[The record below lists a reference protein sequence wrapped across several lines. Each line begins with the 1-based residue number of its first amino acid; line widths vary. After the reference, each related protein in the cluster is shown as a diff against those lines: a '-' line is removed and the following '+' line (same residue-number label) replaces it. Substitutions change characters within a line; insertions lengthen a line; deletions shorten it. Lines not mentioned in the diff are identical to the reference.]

1 MNDRNTDIQNNFN
14 DIDALVIDRDAINLD
29 EVIQTIFNSRK
40 FIAIVTSI
48 FCFLSIIVSLML
60 PNIYTANALLKPTD
74 SEANS
79 SLMSSVGGLAKFAGV
94 SMPSSKSNDS
104 DLALKMLKSRL
115 FFSNFIEKR
124 SVLPDLMAAKSWNSQ
139 TQEVSYR
146 SNLYSAKDSKWKLKS
161 SSGTSKKPTN
171 QEAHDEFLKILNIS
185 QDRKSLYITIEVDHI
200 SPIVAKNW
208 ITWLIEDVNIA
219 ISDIAIKE
227 ADSSIKYLESQI
239 ASTPFAELRTMFYE
253 IIQQHTQTMVLAK
266 VRPEYAITTV
276 DPAVAPETK
285 SKPSRSVIVVLATI
299 LSLILAIFW
308 SLFTQN
314 RSIKLS

>member
-161 SSGTSKKPTN
+161 LSGTSKKPTN

-227 ADSSIKYLESQI
+227 ADSSIKYLESQRRHY
-239 ASTPFAELRTMFYE
+239 F
-253 IIQQHTQTMVLAK
+253 
-266 VRPEYAITTV
+266 
-276 DPAVAPETK
+276 
-285 SKPSRSVIVVLATI
+285 
-299 LSLILAIFW
+299 
-308 SLFTQN
+308 
-314 RSIKLS
+314 